1 VRGDGFEANFRGVAN
16 SGLTRDCDLSHGSRS
31 ASSNRETGAVRVVEL
46 ARQLPR
52 QASPD
57 SKWVMQSD
65 AGEASFQRKRGE
77 SMTRVG
83 KGENNGRHAQR

>member
-52 QASPD
+52 
-57 SKWVMQSD
+57 
-65 AGEASFQRKRGE
+65 
-77 SMTRVG
+77 
-83 KGENNGRHAQR
+83 